1 MFKTSNF
8 VGEKNNGADPFSSM
22 YPNPSSPLDNQS
34 LQDKM
39 IIDVNKYYG
48 NSLPLAVGD
57 NTSISN
63 LLNYIIVYAHSPVV
77 DTTKRGIEV
86 DDSGNGIIHYK
97 LGRDRGI
104 VKKIKFSKTD
114 MQYLREAR
122 YFNHGHDGILQLAA
136 VYKASMEMIG
146 NTLYYPGMEFFIN
159 PMGFIGS
166 DREADPTIVG
176 SVANRLGFGGY
187 HLVTSVKSS
196 IGPGKFTTTVEGLW
210 HYSGDG
216 KAFKLLSGKK
226 RVGGTADKIEDKPAE
241 GVNPMSKDCNF
252 VYSQIINSANNLVQG
267 RANTYEKIEMP
278 SKKEENTGDRV
289 EPANPIDNPEDFENI
304 LRPDAEVFD
313 FNGTYNPSP
322 PGNGEDNE

>member
-1 MFKTSNF
+1 
-8 VGEKNNGADPFSSM
+8 
-22 YPNPSSPLDNQS
+22 
-34 LQDKM
+34 
-39 IIDVNKYYG
+39 
-48 NSLPLAVGD
+48 
-57 NTSISN
+57 
-63 LLNYIIVYAHSPVV
+63 
-77 DTTKRGIEV
+77 
-86 DDSGNGIIHYK
+86 
-97 LGRDRGI
+97 
-104 VKKIKFSKTD
+104 
-114 MQYLREAR
+114 
-122 YFNHGHDGILQLAA
+122 
-136 VYKASMEMIG
+136 MEMIG